1 MMAFRIMAG
10 AVVLAWAGT
19 AGFGAAQAS
28 QIILAPSNVIG
39 SSGSYGEGAGYNFTA
54 GSIFSQQT
62 GAVSDVFS
70 AGTYWLN
77 PDNGPANAFITIDL
91 GAAYSIGSFDLFNT
105 HNTQYGDRGTGAFT
119 IVGGNAITGSA
130 ADYVLSGSTTLLASG
145 TLTAAPVSDPI
156 ADQTFASLSTASFRY
171 LEFLPT
177 SVASANDPCCGA
189 NVFGLNELRVSAVP
203 EPATWA
209 LMIIGFAGVG
219 LTAYRRKNK
228 FALRLA

>member
-1 MMAFRIMAG
+1 MTFRNILAG
-10 AVVLAWAGT
+10 ALAIASVGT
-19 AGFGAAQAS
+19 VSFGSANAS
-28 QIILAPSNVIG
+28 QLIPDPSNVIG
-39 SSGSYGEGAGYNFTA
+39 SSGSYGQGAGYDFTA

-62 GAVSDVFS
+62 GPVTDVFS

-91 GAAYSIGSFDLFNT
+91 GAAYSLSSFDLFNT

-119 IVGGNAITGSA
+119 IIGGNTITGTA
-130 ADYVLSGSTTLLASG
+130 GDYVLSGSTTLLASG

-156 ADQTFASLSTASFRY
+156 SGQIFASLSSGDFRY

-177 SVASANDPCCGA
+177 SVASANNPCCGA
-189 NVFGLNELRVSAVP
+189 NVYGLNELRISAVP

-209 LMIIGFAGVG
+209 LMILGFAGIG
-219 LTAYRRKNK
+219 FTAYRRKNQIA
-228 FALRLA
+228 FRLV